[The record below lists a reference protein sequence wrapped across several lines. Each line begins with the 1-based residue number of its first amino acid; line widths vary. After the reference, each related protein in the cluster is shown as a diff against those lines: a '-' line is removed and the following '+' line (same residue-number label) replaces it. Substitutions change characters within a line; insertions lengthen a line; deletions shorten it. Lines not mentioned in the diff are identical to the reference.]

1 MSKVGQEQIH
11 GLLFSDRLSWQAII
25 YDLINTE
32 QLDPWDIDISLLAQ
46 KFLEKVR
53 ALEEANF
60 FISSKVLLAASLLL
74 RMKTEILL
82 EQDLQTIDNILF
94 GKKEK
99 KEETQK
105 EFEFDEE
112 TIPKLVVKTPLPRYK
127 KVTLEELMRALGK
140 AINTENRRIKRVI
153 LTKQHEFETAIAL
166 PKHSIN
172 LHDSMRDVHNRLKEI
187 FKNRKEKIAFS
198 EFAGKTPQEK
208 ISAFIPLLHLDTQHK
223 VWLEQEGH
231 CQEIWILLKQ
241 LYEQQ
246 KALKKEES
254 YQELEENFEE
264 TPEEEFYEQDYEE
277 EDEEENYN
285 FKAPKNIED
294 LSEEE

>member
-11 GLLFSDRLSWQAII
+11 GLLFSNRLSWQSII

-60 FISSKVLLAASLLL
+60 FISSKVLLASSLLL
-74 RMKTEILL
+74 RMKSEILL
-82 EQDLQTIDNILF
+82 EQDLQSIDNILF

-105 EFEFDEE
+105 QFEFENENVPE
-112 TIPKLVVKTPLPRYK
+112 LILRTPLPRYK
-127 KVTLEELMRALGK
+127 KVTLEELMQALGK

-153 LTKQHEFETAIAL
+153 LTRQHEFETAVCL
-166 PKHSIN
+166 PKPRIN
-172 LHDSMRDVHNRLKEI
+172 LNESMQEVHRKLKEI

-198 EFAGKTPQEK
+198 EFAGKTKEEK
-208 ISAFIPLLHLDTQHK
+208 IFAFIPLLHLDYQQK

-231 CQEIWILLKQ
+231 CKEIWILLKQ
-241 LYEQQ
+241 LYEEQ
-246 KALKKEES
+246 KAKTTEKEIS
-254 YQELEENFEE
+254 R
-264 TPEEEFYEQDYEE
+264 E
-277 EDEEENYN
+277 EDPSLD
-285 FKAPKNIED
+285 FQNIKEED
-294 LSEEE
+294 LSDETYTEKEPSNLSMPEED